1 MVIGGGGREHAIVWK
16 LKQSPQVDI
25 VYVAPGNGGTATIAR
40 NLDIEPT
47 DSPRL
52 LAAVE
57 SLNIELVI
65 VGPEAPLAAG
75 LIDYFQSRRIPAFGP
90 NKAAAQLESSKTFAR
105 SIMEKYAIPCAIG
118 RSFSSY
124 VEAKEYMI
132 RQPLPLVVK
141 ADGLAAGKGVSV
153 CSTMTEAE
161 NALANL
167 MENRAFGHAGSTVVI
182 EECLTGQE
190 MSFLAFTDGKSL
202 AVMPPACDYKRAHD
216 GNKGPNTGGMGAY
229 SPPPFLTPRL
239 TAQIESTV
247 MRPIIQALATEGIN
261 YRGVI
266 YAGLMLTEDG
276 PKVLEFNARFGDP
289 ETQIILPQLR
299 TDLLDIILNIIDGT
313 LDKVN
318 VQWDNTSCVTVVMAA
333 GGYPEGYKKG
343 LIINGLNDVDSNV
356 TVFHAGTRVLNDGK
370 IVTNGGRVLNVT
382 GCGSSIEDARGMVYG
397 NIGRLSFEGAQFRSD
412 IALFS
417 GT

>member
-1 MVIGGGGREHAIVWK
+1 M
-16 LKQSPQVDI
+16 
-25 VYVAPGNGGTATIAR
+25 APGNGGTATIAR

-47 DSPRL
+47 DFPRL

-57 SLNIELVI
+57 SLNIDLVI

-75 LIDYFQSRRIPAFGP
+75 LIDDFQSRRIPAFGP

-132 RQPLPLVVK
+132 KQPLPLVVK

-161 NALANL
+161 NALANI
-167 MENRAFGHAGSTVVI
+167 MENRVFGHAGSTVVI

-229 SPPPFLTPRL
+229 SPPAFLTPRL

-266 YAGLMLTEDG
+266 YAGLMLTEGG

-299 TDLLDIILNIIDGT
+299 TDLLDIILNIINGT

-333 GGYPEGYKKG
+333 GGYPEAYKKG
-343 LIINGLNDVDSNV
+343 LIINGLNDVDNNV

-382 GCGSSIEDARGMVYG
+382 GCGPSIEAARGMVYG
-397 NIGRLSFEGAQFRSD
+397 NIGRLSFEGAQYRSD

>member
-1 MVIGGGGREHAIVWK
+1 M
-16 LKQSPQVDI
+16 
-25 VYVAPGNGGTATIAR
+25 YVAPGNGGTATIAR

-47 DSPRL
+47 DFPRL

-57 SLNIELVI
+57 SLNIDLVI

-75 LIDYFQSRRIPAFGP
+75 LIDDFQSRRIPAFGP

-132 RQPLPLVVK
+132 KQPLPLVVK

-161 NALANL
+161 NALANI
-167 MENRAFGHAGSTVVI
+167 MENRVFGHAGSTVVI

-229 SPPPFLTPRL
+229 SPPAFLTPRL

-266 YAGLMLTEDG
+266 YAGLMLTEGG

-299 TDLLDIILNIIDGT
+299 TDLLDIILNIINGT

-333 GGYPEGYKKG
+333 GGYPEAYKKG
-343 LIINGLNDVDSNV
+343 LIINGLNDVDNNV

-382 GCGSSIEDARGMVYG
+382 GCGPSIEAARGMVYG
-397 NIGRLSFEGAQFRSD
+397 NIGRLSFEGAQYRSD